1 MFFYQQLENDLYR
14 IGVND
19 RRTSRFE
26 NMFPM
31 PDGVSYNS
39 YLIKGD
45 KNVLFDT
52 VDASFINQF
61 YSNLNH
67 ALNGEKVDYL
77 IITHMEPDH
86 SSAINMVLRDNPD
99 CKLIGNNKTFQF
111 IEQFFGDEYKDRY
124 QEVKNGE
131 TIDIG
136 TRKLEFIFA
145 PMVHWPEVMFVL
157 TDKGELFTADA
168 FGTFGSIEGHY
179 NSDLIDLDGP
189 FMDEARR
196 YYINIVGKQG
206 RSVIN
211 ALKKLEGKEVKMIL
225 PLHGPIHRQKEKIE
239 YFINKYKTW
248 GSFEKEEDGVLIA
261 YSSMYGNTENAADIL
276 AYDLSELGV
285 KNIHIYDV
293 SEYDYS
299 YIISDAH
306 KYSNFVYTAINY
318 NTELYPRMDAFLRE
332 LVGTGFQNRKVSVI
346 TNMSWGG
353 RAEKIADEILQGSKL
368 EKVGETVS
376 LKSSLT
382 EENRNEL
389 KALAAEIAKSMG
401 L

>member
-19 RRTSRFE
+19 RRTARFE

-39 YLIKGD
+39 YLIKD
-45 KNVLFDT
+45 EKKVLFDT
-52 VDASFINQF
+52 VDASFINDF

-67 ALNGEKVDYL
+67 ALGEDKLDYL
-77 IITHMEPDH
+77 VITHMEPDH
-86 SSAINMVLRDNPD
+86 SSAINMVLKDHPD
-99 CKLIGNNKTFQF
+99 CKLVGNKKTFQF
-111 IEQFFGDEYKDRY
+111 MEQFFGDKFTDRY
-124 QEVKNGE
+124 LEVKNGE
-131 TIDIG
+131 TLEIG
-136 TRKLEFIFA
+136 KRTLEFMFA

-157 TDKGELFTADA
+157 SSEGELFSADA
-168 FGTFGSIEGHY
+168 FGTFGAIEGHY
-179 NSDLIDLDGP
+179 SSDLIDMDRA
-189 FMDEARR
+189 FIDEARR

-206 RSVIN
+206 RSVS
-211 ALKKLEGKEVKMIL
+211 AVLKKLEGKEVKMIL

-239 YFINKYKTW
+239 YFIDKYKTW
-248 GSFEKEEDGVLIA
+248 AGFESEEDGVLIA
-261 YSSMYGNTENAADIL
+261 YSSMYGNTEEAADML
-276 AYDLSELGV
+276 AYELSENGV

-306 KYSNFVYTAINY
+306 KFSNFVYTAINY
-318 NTELYPRMDAFLRE
+318 NTDLYPRMDAFLRE

-353 RAEKIADEILQGSKL
+353 RAEKIAEEILANAKL
-368 EKVGETVS
+368 EKIGETIS
-376 LKSSLT
+376 LKSSLD
-382 EENRNEL
+382 EEKVGEIKEL
-389 KALAAEIAKSMG
+389 AKAIAESMK
-401 L
+401 

>member
-19 RRTSRFE
+19 RRTARFE

-39 YLIKGD
+39 YLIKD
-45 KNVLFDT
+45 EKKVLFDT
-52 VDASFINQF
+52 VDASFINDF

-67 ALNGEKVDYL
+67 ALGEDKLDYL
-77 IITHMEPDH
+77 VITHMEPDH
-86 SSAINMVLRDNPD
+86 SSAINMVLKDHPD
-99 CKLIGNNKTFQF
+99 CKLVGNKKTFQF
-111 IEQFFGDEYKDRY
+111 MEQFFGDKFTDRY
-124 QEVKNGE
+124 LEVKNGE
-131 TIDIG
+131 TLEIG
-136 TRKLEFIFA
+136 KRTLEFMFA

-157 TDKGELFTADA
+157 SSEGELFSADA
-168 FGTFGSIEGHY
+168 FGTFGAIEGHY
-179 NSDLIDLDGP
+179 SSDLIDMDRA
-189 FMDEARR
+189 FIDEARR

-206 RSVIN
+206 RSVSTV
-211 ALKKLEGKEVKMIL
+211 LKKLEGKEVKMIL

-239 YFINKYKTW
+239 YFIDKYKTW
-248 GSFEKEEDGVLIA
+248 AGFESEEDGVLIA
-261 YSSMYGNTENAADIL
+261 YSSMYGNTEEAADML
-276 AYDLSELGV
+276 AYELSENGV

-306 KYSNFVYTAINY
+306 KFSNFVYTAINY
-318 NTELYPRMDAFLRE
+318 NTDLYPRMDAFLRE

-353 RAEKIADEILQGSKL
+353 RAEKIAEEILESSKL
-368 EKVGETVS
+368 EKIGETIS
-376 LKSSLT
+376 LKSSLD
-382 EENRNEL
+382 EEKVGEIKEL
-389 KALAAEIAKSMG
+389 AKAIADSMK
-401 L
+401 

>member
-19 RRTSRFE
+19 RRTARFE

-39 YLIKGD
+39 YLIKD
-45 KNVLFDT
+45 EKKVLFDT
-52 VDASFINQF
+52 VDASFINDF

-67 ALNGEKVDYL
+67 ALGEDKLDYL
-77 IITHMEPDH
+77 VITHMEPDH
-86 SSAINMVLRDNPD
+86 SSAINMVLKDHPD
-99 CKLIGNNKTFQF
+99 CKLVGNKKTFQF
-111 IEQFFGDEYKDRY
+111 LEQFFGNEFTDRY
-124 QEVKNGE
+124 LEVKNGE
-131 TIDIG
+131 TLEIG
-136 TRKLEFIFA
+136 KRTLEFVFA

-157 TDKGELFTADA
+157 SSEGELFSADA
-168 FGTFGSIEGHY
+168 FGTFGAIEGHY
-179 NSDLIDLDGP
+179 SSDLIDMDRA
-189 FMDEARR
+189 FIDEARR

-206 RSVIN
+206 RSVS
-211 ALKKLEGKEVKMIL
+211 AVLKKLEGKEVKMIL

-239 YFINKYKTW
+239 YFIDKYKTW
-248 GSFEKEEDGVLIA
+248 AGFESEEDGVLIA
-261 YSSMYGNTENAADIL
+261 YSSMYGNTEEAADML
-276 AYDLSELGV
+276 AYELSENGV

-306 KYSNFVYTAINY
+306 KFSNFVYTAINY
-318 NTELYPRMDAFLRE
+318 NTDLYPRMDAFLRE

-353 RAEKIADEILQGSKL
+353 RAEKIAEEILEGSKL
-368 EKVGETVS
+368 EKIGETIS
-376 LKSSLT
+376 LKSSLD
-382 EENRNEL
+382 EEKVGEIREL
-389 KALAAEIAKSMG
+389 AKAIAESMK
-401 L
+401 

>member
-19 RRTSRFE
+19 RRTARFE

-39 YLIKGD
+39 YLIKD
-45 KNVLFDT
+45 EKKVLFDT
-52 VDASFINQF
+52 VDASFINDF

-67 ALNGEKVDYL
+67 ALGEDKLDYL
-77 IITHMEPDH
+77 VITHMEPDH
-86 SSAINMVLRDNPD
+86 SSAINMVLKDHPD
-99 CKLIGNNKTFQF
+99 CKLVGNKKTFQF
-111 IEQFFGDEYKDRY
+111 MEQFFGDKFTDRY
-124 QEVKNGE
+124 LEVKNGE
-131 TIDIG
+131 TLEIG
-136 TRKLEFIFA
+136 KRTLEFIFA

-157 TDKGELFTADA
+157 SSEGELFSADA
-168 FGTFGSIEGHY
+168 FGTFGAIEGHY
-179 NSDLIDLDGP
+179 SSDLIDMDRA
-189 FMDEARR
+189 FIDEARR

-206 RSVIN
+206 RSVSTV
-211 ALKKLEGKEVKMIL
+211 LKKLEGKEVKMIL

-239 YFINKYKTW
+239 YFIDKYKTW
-248 GSFEKEEDGVLIA
+248 AGFESEEDGVLIA
-261 YSSMYGNTENAADIL
+261 YSSMYGNTEEAADML
-276 AYDLSELGV
+276 AYELSENGV

-306 KYSNFVYTAINY
+306 KFSNFVYTAINY
-318 NTELYPRMDAFLRE
+318 NTDLYPRMDAFLRE

-353 RAEKIADEILQGSKL
+353 RAEKIAEEILANAKL
-368 EKVGETVS
+368 EKIGETIS
-376 LKSSLT
+376 LKSSLN
-382 EENRNEL
+382 EEKVGEIKEL
-389 KALAAEIAKSMG
+389 AKAIAESMK
-401 L
+401 

>member
-19 RRTSRFE
+19 RRTARFE

-39 YLIKGD
+39 YLIKD
-45 KNVLFDT
+45 EKKVLFDT
-52 VDASFINQF
+52 VDASFINDF

-67 ALNGEKVDYL
+67 ALGEDKLDYL
-77 IITHMEPDH
+77 VITHMEPDH
-86 SSAINMVLRDNPD
+86 SSAINMVLKDHPD
-99 CKLIGNNKTFQF
+99 CKLVGNKKTFQF
-111 IEQFFGDEYKDRY
+111 MEQFFGDKFTDRY
-124 QEVKNGE
+124 LEVKNGE
-131 TIDIG
+131 TLEIG
-136 TRKLEFIFA
+136 KRTLEFVFA

-157 TDKGELFTADA
+157 SSEGELFSADA
-168 FGTFGSIEGHY
+168 FGTFGAIEGHY
-179 NSDLIDLDGP
+179 SSDLIDMDRA
-189 FMDEARR
+189 FIDEARR

-206 RSVIN
+206 RSVS
-211 ALKKLEGKEVKMIL
+211 AVLKKLEGKEIKMIL

-239 YFINKYKTW
+239 YFIDKYKTW
-248 GSFEKEEDGVLIA
+248 AGFESEEDGVLIA
-261 YSSMYGNTENAADIL
+261 YSSMYGNTEEAADML
-276 AYDLSELGV
+276 AYELSENGV

-306 KYSNFVYTAINY
+306 KFSNFVYTAINY
-318 NTELYPRMDAFLRE
+318 NTDLYPRMDAFLRE

-353 RAEKIADEILQGSKL
+353 RAEKIAEEILANAKL
-368 EKVGETVS
+368 EKIGETIS
-376 LKSSLT
+376 LKSSLD
-382 EENRNEL
+382 EEKVGEIKEL
-389 KALAAEIAKSMG
+389 AKAIAESMK
-401 L
+401 

>member
-19 RRTSRFE
+19 RRTARFE

-39 YLIKGD
+39 YLIKD
-45 KNVLFDT
+45 EKKVLFDT
-52 VDASFINQF
+52 VDASFINDF

-67 ALNGEKVDYL
+67 ALGEDKLDYL
-77 IITHMEPDH
+77 VITHMEPDH
-86 SSAINMVLRDNPD
+86 SSAINMVLKDHPD
-99 CKLIGNNKTFQF
+99 CKLVGNKKTFQF
-111 IEQFFGDEYKDRY
+111 MEQFFGDKFTDRY
-124 QEVKNGE
+124 LEVKNGE
-131 TIDIG
+131 TLEIG
-136 TRKLEFIFA
+136 KRTLEFVFA

-157 TDKGELFTADA
+157 SSEGELFSADA
-168 FGTFGSIEGHY
+168 FGTFGAIEGHY
-179 NSDLIDLDGP
+179 SSDLIDMDRA
-189 FMDEARR
+189 FIDEARR

-206 RSVIN
+206 RSVS
-211 ALKKLEGKEVKMIL
+211 AVLKKLEGKEIKMIL

-239 YFINKYKTW
+239 YFIDKYKTW
-248 GSFEKEEDGVLIA
+248 AGFESEEDGVLIA
-261 YSSMYGNTENAADIL
+261 YSSMYGNTEEAADML
-276 AYDLSELGV
+276 AYELSENGV

-306 KYSNFVYTAINY
+306 KFSNFVYTAINY
-318 NTELYPRMDAFLRE
+318 NTDLYPRMDAFLRE

-353 RAEKIADEILQGSKL
+353 RAEKIAEEILANAKL
-368 EKVGETVS
+368 EKIGETIS
-376 LKSSLT
+376 LKSSLD
-382 EENRNEL
+382 EEKVGEIKEL
-389 KALAAEIAKSMG
+389 AKAIADSMK
-401 L
+401 

>member
-19 RRTSRFE
+19 RRTARFE

-39 YLIKGD
+39 YLIKD
-45 KNVLFDT
+45 EKKVLFDT
-52 VDASFINQF
+52 VDASFINDF

-67 ALNGEKVDYL
+67 ALGEDKLDYL
-77 IITHMEPDH
+77 VITHMEPDH
-86 SSAINMVLRDNPD
+86 SSAINMVLKDHPD
-99 CKLIGNNKTFQF
+99 CKLVGNKKTFQF
-111 IEQFFGDEYKDRY
+111 MEQFFGDKFTDRY
-124 QEVKNGE
+124 LEVKNGE
-131 TIDIG
+131 TLEIG
-136 TRKLEFIFA
+136 KRTLEFVFA

-157 TDKGELFTADA
+157 SSEGELFSADA
-168 FGTFGSIEGHY
+168 FGTFGAIEGHY
-179 NSDLIDLDGP
+179 SSDLIDMDRA
-189 FMDEARR
+189 FIDEARR

-206 RSVIN
+206 RSVS
-211 ALKKLEGKEVKMIL
+211 AVLKKLEGKEVKMIL

-239 YFINKYKTW
+239 YFIDKYKTW
-248 GSFEKEEDGVLIA
+248 AGFESEEDGVLIA
-261 YSSMYGNTENAADIL
+261 YSSMYGNTEEAADML
-276 AYDLSELGV
+276 AYELSENGV

-306 KYSNFVYTAINY
+306 KFSNFVYTAINY
-318 NTELYPRMDAFLRE
+318 NTDLYPRMDAFLRE

-353 RAEKIADEILQGSKL
+353 RAEKIAEEILANAKL
-368 EKVGETVS
+368 EKIGETIS
-376 LKSSLT
+376 LKSSLD
-382 EENRNEL
+382 EEKVGEIKEMA
-389 KALAAEIAKSMG
+389 KAIAESMK
-401 L
+401 

>member
-19 RRTSRFE
+19 RRTARFE

-39 YLIKGD
+39 YLIKD
-45 KNVLFDT
+45 EKKVLFDT
-52 VDASFINQF
+52 VDASFINDF

-67 ALNGEKVDYL
+67 ALGEDKLDYL
-77 IITHMEPDH
+77 VITHMEPDH
-86 SSAINMVLRDNPD
+86 SSAINMVLKDHPD
-99 CKLIGNNKTFQF
+99 CKLVGNKKTFQF
-111 IEQFFGDEYKDRY
+111 MEQFFGDKFTDRY
-124 QEVKNGE
+124 LEVKNGE
-131 TIDIG
+131 TLEIG
-136 TRKLEFIFA
+136 KRTLEFVFA

-157 TDKGELFTADA
+157 SSEGELFSADA
-168 FGTFGSIEGHY
+168 FGTFGAIEGHY
-179 NSDLIDLDGP
+179 SSDLIDMDRA
-189 FMDEARR
+189 FIDEARR

-206 RSVIN
+206 RSVS
-211 ALKKLEGKEVKMIL
+211 AVLKKLEGKEVKMIL

-239 YFINKYKTW
+239 YFIDKYKTW
-248 GSFEKEEDGVLIA
+248 AGFESEEDGVLIA
-261 YSSMYGNTENAADIL
+261 YSSMYGNTEEAADML
-276 AYDLSELGV
+276 AYELSENGV

-306 KYSNFVYTAINY
+306 KFSNFVYTAINY
-318 NTELYPRMDAFLRE
+318 NTDLYPRMDAFLRE

-353 RAEKIADEILQGSKL
+353 RAEKIAEEILANAKL
-368 EKVGETVS
+368 EKIGETIS
-376 LKSSLT
+376 LKSSLD
-382 EENRNEL
+382 EEKVGEIKEL
-389 KALAAEIAKSMG
+389 AKVIAESMK
-401 L
+401 

>member
-19 RRTSRFE
+19 RRTARFE

-39 YLIKGD
+39 YLIKD
-45 KNVLFDT
+45 EKKVLFDT
-52 VDASFINQF
+52 VDASFINDF

-67 ALNGEKVDYL
+67 ALGEDKLDYL
-77 IITHMEPDH
+77 VITHMEPDH
-86 SSAINMVLRDNPD
+86 SSAINMVLKDHPD
-99 CKLIGNNKTFQF
+99 CKLVGNKKTFQF
-111 IEQFFGDEYKDRY
+111 MEQFFGDKFTDRY
-124 QEVKNGE
+124 LEVKNGE
-131 TIDIG
+131 TLEIG
-136 TRKLEFIFA
+136 KRTLEFVFA

-157 TDKGELFTADA
+157 SSEGELFSADA
-168 FGTFGSIEGHY
+168 FGTFGAIEGHY
-179 NSDLIDLDGP
+179 SSDLIDMDRA
-189 FMDEARR
+189 FIDEARR

-206 RSVIN
+206 RSVSTV
-211 ALKKLEGKEVKMIL
+211 LKKLEGKEVKMIL

-239 YFINKYKTW
+239 YFIDKYKTW
-248 GSFEKEEDGVLIA
+248 AGFESEEDGVLIA
-261 YSSMYGNTENAADIL
+261 YSSMYGNTEEAADML
-276 AYDLSELGV
+276 AYELSENGV

-306 KYSNFVYTAINY
+306 KFSNFVYTAINY
-318 NTELYPRMDAFLRE
+318 NTDLYPRMDAFLRE

-353 RAEKIADEILQGSKL
+353 RAEKIAEEILANAKL
-368 EKVGETVS
+368 EKIGETIS
-376 LKSSLT
+376 LKSSLD
-382 EENRNEL
+382 EEKVREIKEL
-389 KALAAEIAKSMG
+389 AKAIAESMK
-401 L
+401 

>member
-19 RRTSRFE
+19 RRTARFE

-39 YLIKGD
+39 YLIKD
-45 KNVLFDT
+45 EKKVLFDT
-52 VDASFINQF
+52 VDASFINDF

-67 ALNGEKVDYL
+67 ALGEDKLDYL
-77 IITHMEPDH
+77 VITHMEPDH
-86 SSAINMVLRDNPD
+86 SSAINIVLKDHPD
-99 CKLIGNNKTFQF
+99 CKLVGNKKTFQF
-111 IEQFFGDEYKDRY
+111 MEQFFGDKFTDRY
-124 QEVKNGE
+124 LEVKNGE
-131 TIDIG
+131 TLEIG
-136 TRKLEFIFA
+136 KRTLEFVFA

-157 TDKGELFTADA
+157 SSEGELFSADA
-168 FGTFGSIEGHY
+168 FGTFGAIEGHY
-179 NSDLIDLDGP
+179 SSDLIDMDRA
-189 FMDEARR
+189 FIDEARR

-206 RSVIN
+206 RSVS
-211 ALKKLEGKEVKMIL
+211 AVLKKLEGKEVKMIL

-239 YFINKYKTW
+239 YFIDKYKTW
-248 GSFEKEEDGVLIA
+248 AGFESEEDGVLIA
-261 YSSMYGNTENAADIL
+261 YSSMYGNTEEAADML
-276 AYDLSELGV
+276 AYELSENGV

-306 KYSNFVYTAINY
+306 KFSNFVYTAINY
-318 NTELYPRMDAFLRE
+318 NTDLYPRMDAFLRE

-353 RAEKIADEILQGSKL
+353 RAEKIAEEILANAKL
-368 EKVGETVS
+368 EKIGETIS
-376 LKSSLT
+376 LKSSLD
-382 EENRNEL
+382 EEKVGEIKEL
-389 KALAAEIAKSMG
+389 AKAIAESMK
-401 L
+401 

>member
-19 RRTSRFE
+19 RRTARFE

-39 YLIKGD
+39 YLIKD
-45 KNVLFDT
+45 EKKVLFDT
-52 VDASFINQF
+52 VDASFINDF

-67 ALNGEKVDYL
+67 ALGEDKLDYL
-77 IITHMEPDH
+77 VITHMEPDH
-86 SSAINMVLRDNPD
+86 SSAINMVLKDHPD
-99 CKLIGNNKTFQF
+99 CKLVGNKKTFQF
-111 IEQFFGDEYKDRY
+111 MEQFFGDTFTDRY
-124 QEVKNGE
+124 LEVKNGE
-131 TIDIG
+131 TLEIG
-136 TRKLEFIFA
+136 KRTLEFVFA

-157 TDKGELFTADA
+157 SSEGELFSADA
-168 FGTFGSIEGHY
+168 FGTFGAIEGHY
-179 NSDLIDLDGP
+179 SSDLIDMDRA
-189 FMDEARR
+189 FIDEARR

-206 RSVIN
+206 RSVS
-211 ALKKLEGKEVKMIL
+211 AVLKKLEGKEVKMIL

-239 YFINKYKTW
+239 YFIDKYKTW
-248 GSFEKEEDGVLIA
+248 AGFESEEDGVLIA
-261 YSSMYGNTENAADIL
+261 YSSMYGNTEEAADML
-276 AYDLSELGV
+276 AYELSENGV

-306 KYSNFVYTAINY
+306 KFSNFVYTAINY
-318 NTELYPRMDAFLRE
+318 NTDLYPRMDAFLRE

-353 RAEKIADEILQGSKL
+353 RAEKIAEEILANAKL
-368 EKVGETVS
+368 EKIGETIS
-376 LKSSLT
+376 LKSSLD
-382 EENRNEL
+382 EEKVGEIKEL
-389 KALAAEIAKSMG
+389 AKAIAESMK
-401 L
+401 

>member
-19 RRTSRFE
+19 RRTARFE

-39 YLIKGD
+39 YLIKD
-45 KNVLFDT
+45 EKKVLFDT
-52 VDASFINQF
+52 VDASFINDF

-67 ALNGEKVDYL
+67 ALGEDKLDYL
-77 IITHMEPDH
+77 VITHMEPDH
-86 SSAINMVLRDNPD
+86 SSAINMVLKDHPD
-99 CKLIGNNKTFQF
+99 CKLVGNKKTFQF
-111 IEQFFGDEYKDRY
+111 MEQFFGDKFTDRY
-124 QEVKNGE
+124 LEVKNGE
-131 TIDIG
+131 TLEIG
-136 TRKLEFIFA
+136 KRTLEFVFA

-157 TDKGELFTADA
+157 SSEGELFSADA
-168 FGTFGSIEGHY
+168 FGTFGAIEGHY
-179 NSDLIDLDGP
+179 SSDLIDMDRA
-189 FMDEARR
+189 FIDEARR

-206 RSVIN
+206 RSVS
-211 ALKKLEGKEVKMIL
+211 AVLKKLEGKEIKMIL

-239 YFINKYKTW
+239 YFIDKYKTW
-248 GSFEKEEDGVLIA
+248 AGFESEEDGVLIA
-261 YSSMYGNTENAADIL
+261 YSSMYGNTEEAADML
-276 AYDLSELGV
+276 AYELSENGV

-306 KYSNFVYTAINY
+306 KFSNFVYTAINY
-318 NTELYPRMDAFLRE
+318 NTDLYPRMDAFLRE

-353 RAEKIADEILQGSKL
+353 RAEKIAEEILVNAKL
-368 EKVGETVS
+368 EKIGETIS
-376 LKSSLT
+376 LKSSLD
-382 EENRNEL
+382 EEKVGEIKEL
-389 KALAAEIAKSMG
+389 AKAIAESMK
-401 L
+401 

>member
-19 RRTSRFE
+19 RRTARFE

-39 YLIKGD
+39 YLIKD
-45 KNVLFDT
+45 EKKVLFDT
-52 VDASFINQF
+52 VDASFINDF

-67 ALNGEKVDYL
+67 ALGEDKLDYL
-77 IITHMEPDH
+77 VITHMEPDH
-86 SSAINMVLRDNPD
+86 SSAINMVLKDHPD
-99 CKLIGNNKTFQF
+99 CKLVGNKKTFQF
-111 IEQFFGDEYKDRY
+111 LEQFFGDEFKDRY
-124 QEVKNGE
+124 LEVKNGE
-131 TIDIG
+131 TLKIG
-136 TRKLEFIFA
+136 KRTLEFIFA

-157 TDKGELFTADA
+157 SSEGELFSADA
-168 FGTFGSIEGHY
+168 FGTFGAIEGHY
-179 NSDLIDLDGP
+179 SSDLIDMDRA
-189 FMDEARR
+189 FIDEARR

-206 RSVIN
+206 RSVI
-211 ALKKLEGKEVKMIL
+211 AILKKLEGKEVKIIL

-239 YFINKYKTW
+239 YFIEKYKTW
-248 GSFEKEEDGVLIA
+248 ASFESEEEGVLIA
-261 YSSMYGNTENAADIL
+261 YSSMYGNTEEAADML
-276 AYDLSELGV
+276 AYELSENGV

-306 KYSNFVYTAINY
+306 KFSNFVYTAINY
-318 NTELYPRMDAFLRE
+318 NTDLYPRMDAFLRE

-353 RAEKIADEILQGSKL
+353 RAEKIAEEILEGSKL
-368 EKVGETVS
+368 EKIGETIS
-376 LKSSLT
+376 LKSSLD
-382 EENRNEL
+382 EEKVGEIKVL
-389 KALAAEIAKSMG
+389 AKAIADSMK
-401 L
+401 

>member
-19 RRTSRFE
+19 RRTARFE

-39 YLIKGD
+39 YLIKD
-45 KNVLFDT
+45 EKKVLFDT
-52 VDASFINQF
+52 VDASFINDF

-67 ALNGEKVDYL
+67 ALGEDKLDYL
-77 IITHMEPDH
+77 VITHMEPDH
-86 SSAINMVLRDNPD
+86 SSAINMVLKDHPD
-99 CKLIGNNKTFQF
+99 CKLVGNKKTFQF
-111 IEQFFGDEYKDRY
+111 MEQFFGDKFTDRY
-124 QEVKNGE
+124 LEVKNGE
-131 TIDIG
+131 TLEIG
-136 TRKLEFIFA
+136 KRTLEFVFA

-157 TDKGELFTADA
+157 SSEGELFSADA
-168 FGTFGSIEGHY
+168 FGTFGAIEGHY
-179 NSDLIDLDGP
+179 SSDLIDMDRA
-189 FMDEARR
+189 FIDEARR

-206 RSVIN
+206 RSVS
-211 ALKKLEGKEVKMIL
+211 AVLKKLEGKEVKMIL

-239 YFINKYKTW
+239 YFIHKYKTW
-248 GSFEKEEDGVLIA
+248 AGFESEEDGVLIA
-261 YSSMYGNTENAADIL
+261 YSSMYGNTEEAADML
-276 AYDLSELGV
+276 AYELSENGV

-306 KYSNFVYTAINY
+306 KFSNFVYTAINY
-318 NTELYPRMDAFLRE
+318 NTDLYPRMDAFLRE

-353 RAEKIADEILQGSKL
+353 RAEKIAEEILANAKL
-368 EKVGETVS
+368 EKIGETIS
-376 LKSSLT
+376 LKSSLD
-382 EENRNEL
+382 EEKVGEIKEL
-389 KALAAEIAKSMG
+389 AKAIAESMK
-401 L
+401 